1 MAQMLA
7 AASIW
12 AIDAFFGLVARN
24 DAECYKRELLGR
36 SWRRDW
42 AMRRCRPKNVFF
54 GERKKIVDSMLWVC
68 APQLSV
74 CLKVNM
80 CTKNDLL

>member
-12 AIDAFFGLVARN
+12 AIDALFGLVARN
-24 DAECYKRELLGR
+24 DAEWYRRELLGR

-42 AMRRCRPKNVFF
+42 
-54 GERKKIVDSMLWVC
+54 GMLNFQHFYRSRNAQIETSTIENSAVGFR
-68 APQLSV
+68 
-74 CLKVNM
+74 
-80 CTKNDLL
+80 

>member
-12 AIDAFFGLVARN
+12 AIDALFGLVARN

-42 AMRRCRPKNVFF
+42 GMLNFQHFLCPNRDQCDREQCGGISLKMRFCSP
-54 GERKKIVDSMLWVC
+54 
-68 APQLSV
+68 
-74 CLKVNM
+74 
-80 CTKNDLL
+80 